1 MLLLLCCLSLALT
14 ACQEKRIYKIG
25 VSQCSSDDWRNKCNE
40 EIHREMI
47 FHPDAQ
53 VEIRSAED
61 SNEKQIAD
69 IRYFVDNGFDI
80 IVVAPNEADAITPI
94 IKEVY
99 ERGIPVVIFD
109 RNINGESYTAYQGV
123 DNQGI
128 GESAARYARHL
139 VGEGGKV
146 IEIYGRPGSTPAIER
161 HAGFVRE
168 TERGGLNM
176 LATPHT
182 EIGTTRMQ
190 PASATPCFAST
201 RMWTSSLPT
210 TTAWPSLPPSGRA
223 IMACRCR

>member
-139 VGEGGKV
+139 VGEGG
-146 IEIYGRPGSTPAIER
+146 EGD
-161 HAGFVRE
+161 
-168 TERGGLNM
+168 
-176 LATPHT
+176 
-182 EIGTTRMQ
+182 
-190 PASATPCFAST
+190 
-201 RMWTSSLPT
+201 
-210 TTAWPSLPPSGRA
+210 
-223 IMACRCR
+223 